1 MSRRKSGGSKT
12 IIALLLIIGAAVA
25 YFYKDRLLRKPEPGP
40 GPVPVEGNLVIRFLN
55 IGQGDS
61 EVIQLPTGQTIVID
75 SGDRGSTIVEAL
87 KSYGVQE
94 IELLIATHP
103 HADHIGEM
111 RDIMR
116 AFKVKE
122 LWDAGVAHT
131 TRTYLDMLEERKSKG
146 IKFTKPRRGDTRNIG
161 DARLEVLNPSDNLP
175 DDNINNASIVVRLTY
190 GDTRFLFT
198 GDAEIEAWGQM
209 IDSVGDRLRA
219 DLLKAAHHGS
229 SNGMTEKILDTV
241 RPSIVT
247 ISCAVGNDYHH
258 PHPRVVSL
266 LKQRSQSIHL
276 YRTDLEGTITAVSDG
291 KKISVTSEQ
300 EVASNRL
307 YMTGDEV
314 AGKQPAGESGKK
326 KATGRS
332 SD

>member
-12 IIALLLIIGAAVA
+12 IIALLLIIGAAFI
-25 YFYKDRLLRKPEPGP
+25 YFYRDRLFRKPEPGP
-40 GPVPVEGNLVIRFLN
+40 GPVPVEGKLVVRFLN

-75 SGDRGSTIVEAL
+75 SGDRGSSTVDML
-87 KSYGVQE
+87 KSYGIQE
-94 IELLIATHP
+94 IDLLIATHP

-122 LWDAGVAHT
+122 FWDAGVPHT
-131 TRTYLDMLEERKSKG
+131 TKTYLDLLEERKSRN
-146 IKFTKPRRGDTRNIG
+146 IKFVKPRRGETREIG
-161 DARLEVLNPSDNLP
+161 DARLEVLNPPDNPSDDNL
-175 DDNINNASIVVRLTY
+175 NNASIVVRLTF

-198 GDAEIEAWGQM
+198 GDAEIEAWEQM
-209 IDSVGDRLRA
+209 IDSVGDRLKA

-229 SNGMTEKILDTV
+229 SNGTNERIV
-241 RPSIVT
+241 NAVQPSIVT
-247 ISCAVGNDYHH
+247 ISCAPGNDYHH

-266 LKQRSQSIHL
+266 LKQRSQSIRLH
-276 YRTDLEGTITAVSDG
+276 RTDLEGTITAVSDG

-300 EVASNRL
+300 EVASNRRYL
-307 YMTGDEV
+307 TGDEV
-314 AGKQPAGESGKK
+314 AGKQQGETSKRKAAGRG
-326 KATGRS
+326 